1 MPSFAE
7 TVDQITADELRARGS
22 VKWSTGGPDTIGAFI
37 AEMDFG
43 AAPPIKAAL
52 IDVVERADFGYLSD
66 RATAE
71 MAEACAR
78 WQADHYH
85 R

>member
-7 TVDQITADELRARGS
+7 TVDQITAGELRARGS
-22 VKWSTGGPDTIGAFI
+22 VKWSRGGPAAIGAFI

-52 IDVVERADFGYLSD
+52 VDVVERADFGYLSD
-66 RATAE
+66 R
-71 MAEACAR
+71 
-78 WQADHYH
+78 
-85 R
+85 